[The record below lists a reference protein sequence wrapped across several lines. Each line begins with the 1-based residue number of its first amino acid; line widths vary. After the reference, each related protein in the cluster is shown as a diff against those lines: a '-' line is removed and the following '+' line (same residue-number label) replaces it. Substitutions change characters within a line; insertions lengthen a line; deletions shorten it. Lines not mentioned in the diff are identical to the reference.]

1 MKTVLLLLVFISFGV
16 QAQTTYDLDWEM
28 GIGTN
33 IDLTINVGDLVRW
46 TWTDTFAH
54 TVQNDVGSA
63 ETFNSGPKTGLG
75 NTFTYQFNSI
85 GSNPYKCG
93 FHPLSMAGTIT
104 VENPLDI
111 EEYSIENFTI
121 MPNPAYEQLSIQLP
135 NRIQINS
142 ISIFNLLG
150 QKMYSSNKLE
160 NSIDISNLSKGLYF
174 IKVSSLG
181 ISHTRRFI
189 KL

>member
-1 MKTVLLLLVFISFGV
+1 MKTALLLFVFISFGV
-16 QAQTTYDLDWEM
+16 QAQTTYDLDWEV
-28 GIGTN
+28 GIGSN
-33 IDLTINVGDLVRW
+33 LNLTINVGDLVRW

-63 ETFNSGPKTGLG
+63 ETFNSGSKTGLG

-111 EEYSIENFTI
+111 EEYSIKNFAI
-121 MPNPAYEQLSIQLP
+121 SPNPAYDQLSLQMP
-135 NRIQINS
+135 NGIDIKS
-142 ISIFNLLG
+142 ISIFDLLG
-150 QKMYSSNKLE
+150 QKIYSSNKLE
-160 NSIDISNLSKGLYF
+160 NTIDISKLNKGLYF

-181 ISHTRRFI
+181 ISHTKRFI